1 MSKNIA
7 RYFWDLNRQ
16 ALNETDNILRNPHH
30 PKFPARLV
38 TFLSRCEKP
47 RELFAL
53 ISKKE
58 FVGAWPKVRLYW
70 KRIAPESDF
79 LDWWQ
84 AIYEQ
89 IARGSTSKKLSK
101 DRPSVL
107 FLKIGRKVRDARLQ
121 KKLSQSELA
130 LMVGM
135 KQPDLS
141 KIEEGKKNITLETLA
156 SLCRALG
163 IKKISIYI

>member
-1 MSKNIA
+1 MNKNIA
-7 RYFWDLNRQ
+7 KYFWDLNRQ
-16 ALNETDNILRNPHH
+16 ALKETEVILENPHH
-30 PKFPARLV
+30 PKFSARLV

-47 RELFAL
+47 KELFAL

-58 FVGAWPKVRLYW
+58 FIDAWPKVSSYW
-70 KRIAPESDF
+70 KKIARESDF
-79 LDWWQ
+79 CDWWQ

-89 IARGSTSKKLSK
+89 IAADASSKKLSK
-101 DRPSVL
+101 GKPSVL
-107 FLKIGRKVRDARLQ
+107 FLKIGRTIRNARLQ
-121 KKLSQSELA
+121 KKLSQAELA

-156 SLCRALG
+156 SLYKALG
-163 IKKISIYI
+163 IKKLSI